1 MNTGMKTT
9 AHQAKY
15 FAHEIVCFSNNHD
28 AGDLTGALMNAQV
41 DLHPHQID
49 AALFALKHP
58 LHEGVMLAD
67 EVGLGKTIEAGLTL
81 CQLWAERRRRL
92 LVVCPASLRK
102 QWQEELYEKFAL
114 PGVIAEGSLPPF
126 ADGVLIMSYEFARK
140 YAALLQA
147 ADWDC
152 VVLDEAHK
160 LRNAYKDSNKIGQA
174 LRIAFAGKKK
184 LLLTATPL
192 QNSLME
198 LYGLS
203 LFLDPYLFG
212 DAKQFRR
219 DFITQKNSD
228 ALRLRLRGFVQRT
241 LRRDIR
247 EYVSFTQRHALTQQF
262 TPRDDEHALY
272 QNVSTFL
279 QRENAYALPRRQRH
293 LTGMILRKLLAS
305 SPFAVLGTLE
315 VMRSRLRA
323 LQQGAQE
330 DALLALFPDED
341 VYDSAEEW
349 EEAEEPPESPDAKRL
364 AEEITLLEGFI
375 AQAQRLCSGADS
387 KAQALLEALQTG
399 FARMAELE
407 AKQKAIIF
415 TESTRT
421 QQHLAA
427 FLQENGYKGQVVLFN
442 GTNNGA
448 AARAIYEAWQVN
460 PANRNRITG
469 AVSADKRA
477 ALIDRFRH
485 DAQIMIATEAAAE
498 GVNLQFCSLLINY
511 DLPWNPQRVEQ
522 RIGRCH
528 RYGQES
534 DVVVINFLNR
544 RNEADKRILELLTE
558 KFQLFSGLF
567 GASNDILGRVEN
579 ADLDFEKRVAQIFD
593 NCRTPQEIDRA
604 FDQLQADLEEAISAR
619 LAQTE
624 ATMHDALDQD
634 VIERLNLSRAEI
646 DQRLDKANRWFW
658 RLSQFV
664 LHPYADRIDEKNRRF
679 YLHQSPLPA
688 TPTGYYRL
696 IANADAQDFLLRPN
710 TPLGEWCLEQALAL
724 AMPPARIVF
733 RYDERDGKISDIAR
747 HQGQRGWLR
756 LDKLIANSRAATAEA
771 LVFTAFNDAGEAL
784 DADFCRHLLALAG
797 EDAGDAP
804 AMPALLEERAAA
816 NIKQETLRQKGMS
829 DAEMVE
835 ARQRLA
841 QWAEDQ
847 IRGLEREL
855 EEAKRAFKQEERRS
869 ETLTDRAE
877 QLAAEETLKRQR
889 QRIRKLRSN
898 IEERE
903 DEIEAKR
910 EHLIGELR
918 ARITQQT
925 TSENLLVLHWQIV

>member
-28 AGDLTGALMNAQV
+28 AGDLTGALMSAQV
-41 DLHPHQID
+41 HLHPHQIE

-212 DAKQFRR
+212 DAKLFRR
-219 DFITQKNSD
+219 DFIAQPNSD

-241 LRRDIR
+241 LRRDVS

-262 TPRDDEHALY
+262 TPRDDEFALY
-272 QNVSTFL
+272 QNVSAFL

-315 VMRSRLRA
+315 VMRSRLLA

-330 DALLALFPDED
+330 NTLPVLFPDED

-349 EEAEEPPESPDAKRL
+349 EEAEAPPESPDAKRL
-364 AEEITLLEGFI
+364 AEEIALLDSFI
-375 AQAQRLCSGADS
+375 AQAQRLCNGTDS

-399 FARMAELE
+399 FARMAALK

-442 GTNNGA
+442 GTNNDA

-460 PANRNRITG
+460 PANRSRITG

-534 DVVVINFLNR
+534 DVVVMNFLNS
-544 RNEADKRILELLTE
+544 RNEADRRILELLTE

-604 FDQLQADLEEAISAR
+604 FDQLQAELEEAISAR
-619 LAQTE
+619 MAQTE
-624 ATMHDALDQD
+624 ATMHDVLDQD

-646 DQRLDKANRWFW
+646 DQRLDKASRWFW

-664 LHPYADRIDEKNRRF
+664 LRPYVEGFDEEKRRF
-679 YLHQSPLPA
+679 QLRQSPLA
-688 TPTGYYRL
+688 TAPTGSYCL
-696 IANADAQDFLLRPN
+696 TAAAQDFPFRPN
-710 TPLGEWCLEQALAL
+710 TALGEWCLEQALEL
-724 AMPPARIVF
+724 AVPPVSIAF
-733 RYDERDGKISDIAR
+733 RYNERDGKISDIAR

-889 QRIRKLRSN
+889 QRIRKLRSH

>member
-1 MNTGMKTT
+1 MKTT

-28 AGDLTGALMNAQV
+28 AGDLTGALMSAQV
-41 DLHPHQID
+41 HLHPHQIE

-67 EVGLGKTIEAGLTL
+67 EVGLGKTIEAGLAL
-81 CQLWAERRRRL
+81 CQLWAERKRRL

-102 QWQEELYEKFAL
+102 QWQEELHEKFAL
-114 PGVIAEGSLPPF
+114 PGRIAESSLPPF

-140 YAALLQA
+140 YAEQLQA
-147 ADWDC
+147 TDWDC

-212 DAKQFRR
+212 DAKLFRR
-219 DFITQKNSD
+219 DFIAQPNSD

-241 LRRDIR
+241 LRRDVS

-262 TPRDDEHALY
+262 TPRDDEFTLY
-272 QNVSTFL
+272 QNVSAFL

-315 VMRSRLRA
+315 VMRSRLLA

-330 DALLALFPDED
+330 TASLMLFPDED
-341 VYDSAEEW
+341 VYDSLEEW
-349 EEAEEPPESPDAKRL
+349 EEEDVAPAQPDMKGL
-364 AEEITLLEGFI
+364 TEEIALLDGFI
-375 AQAQRLCSGADS
+375 AQAQHLCNSTDS
-387 KAQALLEALQTG
+387 KAQALLDALQTG

-421 QQHLAA
+421 QQHLAE

-442 GTNNGA
+442 GTNNDA
-448 AARAIYEAWQVN
+448 AARAIYEAWRAD

-528 RYGQES
+528 R
-534 DVVVINFLNR
+534 
-544 RNEADKRILELLTE
+544 
-558 KFQLFSGLF
+558 
-567 GASNDILGRVEN
+567 
-579 ADLDFEKRVAQIFD
+579 
-593 NCRTPQEIDRA
+593 
-604 FDQLQADLEEAISAR
+604 
-619 LAQTE
+619 
-624 ATMHDALDQD
+624 
-634 VIERLNLSRAEI
+634 
-646 DQRLDKANRWFW
+646 
-658 RLSQFV
+658 
-664 LHPYADRIDEKNRRF
+664 
-679 YLHQSPLPA
+679 
-688 TPTGYYRL
+688 
-696 IANADAQDFLLRPN
+696 
-710 TPLGEWCLEQALAL
+710 
-724 AMPPARIVF
+724 
-733 RYDERDGKISDIAR
+733 
-747 HQGQRGWLR
+747 
-756 LDKLIANSRAATAEA
+756 
-771 LVFTAFNDAGEAL
+771 
-784 DADFCRHLLALAG
+784 
-797 EDAGDAP
+797 
-804 AMPALLEERAAA
+804 
-816 NIKQETLRQKGMS
+816 
-829 DAEMVE
+829 
-835 ARQRLA
+835 
-841 QWAEDQ
+841 
-847 IRGLEREL
+847 
-855 EEAKRAFKQEERRS
+855 
-869 ETLTDRAE
+869 
-877 QLAAEETLKRQR
+877 
-889 QRIRKLRSN
+889 
-898 IEERE
+898 
-903 DEIEAKR
+903 
-910 EHLIGELR
+910 
-918 ARITQQT
+918 
-925 TSENLLVLHWQIV
+925 

>member
-1 MNTGMKTT
+1 MKTT

-28 AGDLTGALMNAQV
+28 AGDLTGALMSAQV
-41 DLHPHQID
+41 HLHPHQIE

-102 QWQEELYEKFAL
+102 QWQEELHEKFAL
-114 PGVIAEGSLPPF
+114 PGRIAESSLPPF

-140 YAALLQA
+140 YAEQLQA

-212 DAKQFRR
+212 DAKLFRR
-219 DFITQKNSD
+219 DFIEQPNSD
-228 ALRLRLRGFVQRT
+228 ALRLRLRGFIQRT
-241 LRRDIR
+241 LRRDVS

-262 TPRDDEHALY
+262 TPRDDEFALY
-272 QNVSTFL
+272 QNVSAFL

-315 VMRSRLRA
+315 VMRSRLLA

-330 DALLALFPDED
+330 NTLPVLFPDED

-349 EEAEEPPESPDAKRL
+349 EEAEAPPESPDAKRL
-364 AEEITLLEGFI
+364 AEEIALLDGFI
-375 AQAQRLCSGADS
+375 AQAQRLCNGTDS

-399 FARMAELE
+399 FARMAALK

-442 GTNNGA
+442 GTNNDA
-448 AARAIYEAWQVN
+448 AARAIYEAWQAD

-534 DVVVINFLNR
+534 DVVVMNFLNS
-544 RNEADKRILELLTE
+544 RNEADRRILELLTE

-604 FDQLQADLEEAISAR
+604 FDQLQAELEEAISAR
-619 LAQTE
+619 MAQTE
-624 ATMHDALDQD
+624 ATMHDVLDQD
-634 VIERLNLSRAEI
+634 VIERLKLSRAEI
-646 DQRLDKANRWFW
+646 DQRLDKASRWFW
-658 RLSQFV
+658 RLAQFV
-664 LHPYADRIDEKNRRF
+664 LRPYVEGFDEEKRRF
-679 YLHQSPLPA
+679 QLRQSPLA
-688 TPTGYYRL
+688 TAPTGSYCL
-696 IANADAQDFLLRPN
+696 TAAAQDFPFRPN
-710 TPLGEWCLEQALAL
+710 TALGEWCLEQALEL
-724 AMPPARIVF
+724 AVPPVSIAF
-733 RYDERDGKISDIAR
+733 RYNERDGKISDIAR
-747 HQGQRGWLR
+747 HQGQSGWLR
-756 LDKLIANSRAATAEA
+756 LDKLTAKSRAATAEA
-771 LVFTAFNDAGEAL
+771 LVFTAFDDAGEAL

-797 EDAGDAP
+797 EEAGDAP
-804 AMPALLEERAAA
+804 AAPALLAERAAA
-816 NIKQETLRQKGMS
+816 NIGTETLR
-829 DAEMVE
+829 
-835 ARQRLA
+835 
-841 QWAEDQ
+841 
-847 IRGLEREL
+847 
-855 EEAKRAFKQEERRS
+855 KRCGRKASAMRKW
-869 ETLTDRAE
+869 LGRASA
-877 QLAAEETLKRQR
+877 LHNGRKTRHAGWSGNWKRQNVRKNKKGGAVPHSPTVPNCLRRKKPCNGCASVSQVALPNRRTRGRNQR
-889 QRIRKLRSN
+889 QTRPS
-898 IEERE
+898 
-903 DEIEAKR
+903 
-910 EHLIGELR
+910 H
-918 ARITQQT
+918 Q
-925 TSENLLVLHWQIV
+925 

>member
-1 MNTGMKTT
+1 MKTT

-28 AGDLTGALMNAQV
+28 AGDLTGALMSAQV
-41 DLHPHQID
+41 DLNPHQIE

-67 EVGLGKTIEAGLTL
+67 EVGLGKTIEAGLVL

-92 LVVCPASLRK
+92 LVVCPAALRK
-102 QWQEELYEKFAL
+102 QWHEELREKFAL
-114 PGVIAEGSLPPF
+114 PGDIAEGSLPPF
-126 ADGVLIMSYEFARK
+126 KDSVLIVSYDFARK
-140 YAALLQA
+140 YAAQLQA

-160 LRNAYKDSNKIGQA
+160 LRNAHRDSNKIGQA
-174 LRIAFAGKKK
+174 LRSAFAGKKK

-219 DFITQKNSD
+219 DFIAQGNSD
-228 ALRLRLRGFVQRT
+228 ALRLRLRGFVQRM
-241 LRRDIR
+241 LRRDVR
-247 EYVSFTQRHALTQQF
+247 DVRYTSRHALTQQF

-272 QNVSTFL
+272 QNVSAFL

-315 VMRSRLRA
+315 VMRSRLLA
-323 LQQGAQE
+323 LQQGKQE
-330 DALLALFPDED
+330 TALLALFPDED

-349 EEAEEPPESPDAKRL
+349 EEEDVAPAQPDVKGV
-364 AEEITLLEGFI
+364 AEEITLLDGFI
-375 AQAQRLCSGADS
+375 AQAQHLCNSTDS
-387 KAQALLEALQTG
+387 KAQALLDALQTG
-399 FARMAELE
+399 FARMAELG
-407 AKQKAIIF
+407 AAQKAIVF

-427 FLQENGYKGQVVLFN
+427 FLQEHGYKGQVVLFN
-442 GTNNGA
+442 GTNNDA
-448 AARAIYEAWQVN
+448 AARAIYEAWRAD

-528 RYGQES
+528 RYGQKF
-534 DVVVINFLNR
+534 DVVVMNFLNR

-579 ADLDFEKRVAQIFD
+579 ADLDFEKRVAQIFAT
-593 NCRTPQEIDRA
+593 CRTPQEIDYA

-619 LAQTE
+619 MAQTE

-634 VIERLNLSRAEI
+634 VIERLKLSRTEI
-646 DQRLDKANRWFW
+646 DQRLDKASRWFW
-658 RLSQFV
+658 RSSQFV
-664 LHPYADRIDEKNRRF
+664 LRPYADRFDAEKRRF
-679 YLHQSPLPA
+679 YLQRSPLA
-688 TPTGYYRL
+688 AAQTGFYRL
-696 IANADAQDFLLRPN
+696 TADPQDFPFRPN
-710 TPLGEWCLEQALAL
+710 TALGEWCLEQALAL
-724 AMPPARIVF
+724 APPPATVVF
-733 RYDERDGKISDIAR
+733 HYDERDGKISDIAR
-747 HQGQRGWLR
+747 HQGQSGWLR
-756 LDKLIANSRAATAEA
+756 LDKLTAKSRAATAEA
-771 LVFTAFNDAGEAL
+771 LVFTAFDDAGEAL

-797 EDAGDAP
+797 EEAGDAP
-804 AMPALLEERAAA
+804 AAPALLAERAAA
-816 NIKQETLRQKGMS
+816 NIGTETLRQKGIS
-829 DAEMVE
+829 DAEM
-835 ARQRLA
+835 AGASQRLA

-847 IRGLEREL
+847 TRNLEREL
-855 EEAKRAFKQEERRS
+855 EEAKREEKQEKRRHA
-869 ETLTDRAE
+869 TLTDASE
-877 QLAAEETLKRQR
+877 LLAAEETLRRLRQNV
-889 QRIRKLRSN
+889 RKLRSR

-903 DEIEAKR
+903 EAIEAER
-910 EHLIGELR
+910 DRLIGELR
-918 ARITQQT
+918 ARIAQQT
-925 TSENLLVLHWQIV
+925 SSQNLLVLRWQIA

>member
-1 MNTGMKTT
+1 MKTT

-28 AGDLTGALMNAQV
+28 AGDLTGALMSAQV
-41 DLHPHQID
+41 HLHPHQIE

-67 EVGLGKTIEAGLTL
+67 EVGLGKTIEAGLAL
-81 CQLWAERRRRL
+81 CQLWAERKRRL

-102 QWQEELYEKFAL
+102 QWQEELHEKFAL
-114 PGVIAEGSLPPF
+114 PGRIAESSLPPF

-140 YAALLQA
+140 YAEQLQA

-212 DAKQFRR
+212 DAKLFRR
-219 DFITQKNSD
+219 DFIAQPNSD
-228 ALRLRLRGFVQRT
+228 ALRLRLRGFIQRT
-241 LRRDIR
+241 LRRDVS

-262 TPRDDEHALY
+262 TPRDDEFALY
-272 QNVSTFL
+272 QNVSAFL

-315 VMRSRLRA
+315 VMRSRLLA
-323 LQQGAQE
+323 LQQGKQE
-330 DALLALFPDED
+330 TALLALFPGED
-341 VYDSAEEW
+341 VYDSAEDW
-349 EEAEEPPESPDAKRL
+349 EEADAPPESPDVKGL
-364 AEEITLLEGFI
+364 AEEIALLEGFI
-375 AQAQRLCSGADS
+375 AQARRLCNGTDS

-399 FARMAELE
+399 FARMAALG
-407 AKQKAIIF
+407 AAQKAIVF

-427 FLQENGYKGQVVLFN
+427 FLQEHGYKGQVVLFN
-442 GTNNGA
+442 GTNNDA
-448 AARAIYEAWQVN
+448 AARAIYEAWRAD
-460 PANRNRITG
+460 PANRGRITG

-477 ALIDRFRH
+477 ALIDRFRE

-528 RYGQES
+528 RYGQKF
-534 DVVVINFLNR
+534 DVVVMNFLNR
-544 RNEADKRILELLTE
+544 RNEADKRILELLGE

-567 GASNDILGRVEN
+567 GASNDILGRVEM

-593 NCRTPQEIDRA
+593 TCRTPQEIDRA
-604 FDQLQADLEEAISAR
+604 FDQLQAELEEAISAR
-619 LAQTE
+619 MAQTE
-624 ATMHDALDQD
+624 ATMHDVLDQD
-634 VIERLNLSRAEI
+634 VIERLKLSRAEI
-646 DQRLDKANRWFW
+646 DQRLDKASRWFW

-664 LHPYADRIDEKNRRF
+664 LRPYVEDFDEEKRRF
-679 YLHQSPLPA
+679 QLRQSPLA
-688 TPTGYYRL
+688 TAPTGSYCL
-696 IANADAQDFLLRPN
+696 TAAAQDFPFRPN
-710 TPLGEWCLEQALAL
+710 TALGEWCLEQALEL
-724 AMPPARIVF
+724 AVPPVSIVF
-733 RYDERDGKISDIAR
+733 RYNERDGKISDIAR
-747 HQGQRGWLR
+747 HQGQSGWLR
-756 LDKLIANSRAATAEA
+756 LDKLTAKSRAATAEA
-771 LVFTAFNDAGEAL
+771 LVFTACNDAGDTL
-784 DADFCRHLLALAG
+784 DADFCRHLLSLAG
-797 EDAGDAP
+797 EEAGEAGTI
-804 AMPALLEERAAA
+804 PALLAERAAA
-816 NIKQETLRQKGMS
+816 NIETEKLRQKGIS
-829 DAEMVE
+829 DSEMVE
-835 ARQRLA
+835 ASQRLV

-847 IRGLEREL
+847 TRNLECEL
-855 EEAKRAFKQEERRS
+855 EEAKREEKQEKRRVA
-869 ETLTDRAE
+869 TLTDASE
-877 QLAAEETLKRQR
+877 LLVAEETLRRLRQNV
-889 QRIRKLRSN
+889 RKLRSH

-910 EHLIGELR
+910 EHLISELR

-925 TSENLLVLHWQIV
+925 TSETLLVLHWQIV

>member
-1 MNTGMKTT
+1 MKTT

-28 AGDLTGALMNAQV
+28 AGDLTGALMSAQV
-41 DLHPHQID
+41 HLHPHQIE

-67 EVGLGKTIEAGLTL
+67 EVGLGKTIEAGLAL
-81 CQLWAERRRRL
+81 CQLWTERKRRL

-102 QWQEELYEKFAL
+102 QWQEELHEKFAL
-114 PGVIAEGSLPPF
+114 PGRIAESSLPPF

-140 YAALLQA
+140 YAEQLQA
-147 ADWDC
+147 TDWDC

-203 LFLDPYLFG
+203 LFLDPCLFG
-212 DAKQFRR
+212 DAKLFRR
-219 DFITQKNSD
+219 DFIAQPNSD

-241 LRRDIR
+241 LRRDVS

-262 TPRDDEHALY
+262 TPRDDEFALY
-272 QNVSTFL
+272 QNVSAFL

-315 VMRSRLRA
+315 VMRSRLLA

-330 DALLALFPDED
+330 NTLPVLFPDED

-349 EEAEEPPESPDAKRL
+349 EEAEAPPESPDAKRL
-364 AEEITLLEGFI
+364 AEEIALLDSFI
-375 AQAQRLCSGADS
+375 AQAQRLCNGTDS

-399 FARMAELE
+399 FARMAALK

-442 GTNNGA
+442 GTNNDA
-448 AARAIYEAWQVN
+448 AARAIYEAWQAN

-534 DVVVINFLNR
+534 DVVVMNFLNS
-544 RNEADKRILELLTE
+544 RNEADRRILELLTE

-604 FDQLQADLEEAISAR
+604 FDQLQAELEEAISAR
-619 LAQTE
+619 MAQTE
-624 ATMHDALDQD
+624 ATMHDVLDQD
-634 VIERLNLSRAEI
+634 VIERLKLSRAEI
-646 DQRLDKANRWFW
+646 DQRLDKASRWFW

-664 LHPYADRIDEKNRRF
+664 LRPYVEGFDEEKRRF
-679 YLHQSPLPA
+679 QLRQSPLA
-688 TPTGYYRL
+688 TAPTGSYCL
-696 IANADAQDFLLRPN
+696 TAAAQDFPFRPN
-710 TPLGEWCLEQALAL
+710 TALGEWCLEQALEL
-724 AMPPARIVF
+724 AVPPVSIAF
-733 RYDERDGKISDIAR
+733 RYNERDGKISDIAR
-747 HQGQRGWLR
+747 HQGQSGWLR
-756 LDKLIANSRAATAEA
+756 LDKLTAKSRAATAEA

-784 DADFCRHLLALAG
+784 DGDFCRHLLSLAG
-797 EDAGDAP
+797 EEAGETGAVP
-804 AMPALLEERAAA
+804 AFLTERAAA
-816 NIKQETLRQKGMS
+816 NIETEKLRQKGIS
-829 DAEMVE
+829 DSEMVE
-835 ARQRLA
+835 ASQRLA

-847 IRGLEREL
+847 TRGLEREL
-855 EEAKRAFKQEERRS
+855 EEAKREEKQERRRCAA
-869 ETLTDRAE
+869 LTDSAE
-877 QLAAEETLKRQR
+877 LLAAEEALQRLR
-889 QRIRKLRSN
+889 QRIRKLRSR

-903 DEIEAKR
+903 EEIEAER
-910 EHLIGELR
+910 DRLINDLR
-918 ARITQQT
+918 ARIAQQT
-925 TSENLLVLHWQIV
+925 TSEPLLVLHWQIV

>member
-1 MNTGMKTT
+1 MKTT

-28 AGDLTGALMNAQV
+28 AGDLTGALMSAQV
-41 DLHPHQID
+41 HLHPHQIE

-67 EVGLGKTIEAGLTL
+67 EVGLGKTIEAGLAL
-81 CQLWAERRRRL
+81 CQLWAEHKRRL

-102 QWQEELYEKFAL
+102 QWQEELHEKFAL
-114 PGVIAEGSLPPF
+114 PGRIAESSLPPF

-140 YAALLQA
+140 YAEQLQA
-147 ADWDC
+147 TDWDC

-160 LRNAYKDSNKIGQA
+160 LRNAHRDSNKIGQA
-174 LRIAFAGKKK
+174 LRVAFAGKKK

-212 DAKQFRR
+212 DARQFRR
-219 DFITQKNSD
+219 DFVTQGNSD

-241 LRRDIR
+241 LRRDVR
-247 EYVSFTQRHALTQQF
+247 EYVRYTSRHALTQQF
-262 TPRDDEHALY
+262 SPRDDEFALY
-272 QNVSTFL
+272 QNVSAFL
-279 QRENAYALPRRQRH
+279 QREHSHALPRRQRH

-315 VMRSRLRA
+315 AMRSRLLA
-323 LQQGAQE
+323 LQQGKQEAAQ
-330 DALLALFPDED
+330 LALFPNED

-349 EEAEEPPESPDAKRL
+349 EEEETAPTPPDAKGL
-364 AEEITLLEGFI
+364 AEEIALLDDFI
-375 AQAQRLCSGADS
+375 AQAQRLCNGTDS
-387 KAQALLEALQTG
+387 KAQALLEALQSG
-399 FARMAELE
+399 FARMAELG
-407 AKQKAIIF
+407 AAQKAIVF

-427 FLQENGYKGQVVLFN
+427 FLQENGYAGKVVLFN
-442 GTNNGA
+442 GTNNDA
-448 AARAIYEAWQVN
+448 AARAIYEAWQAN
-460 PANRNRITG
+460 PANRGRITG

-477 ALIDRFRH
+477 ALIDRFRE

-511 DLPWNPQRVEQ
+511 DLPWNPQQVEQ

-528 RYGQES
+528 RYGQQF

-579 ADLDFEKRVAQIFD
+579 ADLDFEKRVTQIFD
-593 NCRTPQEIDRA
+593 TCRTPQEINHA
-604 FDQLQADLEEAISAR
+604 FDRLQADLEEAISAR
-619 LAQTE
+619 MAQTE

-634 VIERLNLSRAEI
+634 VIERLKLSRTEI
-646 DQRLDKANRWFW
+646 DQRLDKASRWFW

-664 LHPYADRIDEKNRRF
+664 LRPYADRFDEETRRF
-679 YLHQSPLPA
+679 QLRQSPLA
-688 TPTGYYRL
+688 TAPTGFYRL
-696 IANADAQDFLLRPN
+696 TADPQDFPFRPN
-710 TPLGEWCLEQALAL
+710 TALGEWCLEQALAL
-724 AMPPARIVF
+724 AVPPATVVF

-747 HQGQRGWLR
+747 HQGQSGWLR
-756 LDKLIANSRAATAEA
+756 LDKLIAKSRAATAEA

-784 DADFCRHLLALAG
+784 DGDFCRHLLSLAG
-797 EDAGDAP
+797 EEAGDAP
-804 AMPALLEERAAA
+804 AVPAFLAERAAA
-816 NIKQETLRQKGMS
+816 NVEAEKLRQKGIS
-829 DAEMVE
+829 DSEMVE
-835 ARQRLA
+835 ASQR
-841 QWAEDQ
+841 AEDQ
-847 IRGLEREL
+847 TRNLEREL
-855 EEAKRAFKQEERRS
+855 EEAKCEEKQEKRRHA
-869 ETLTDRAE
+869 TLTDASE
-877 QLAAEETLKRQR
+877 LLAAEETLRRLRQNV
-889 QRIRKLRSN
+889 RKLRSQ

-903 DEIEAKR
+903 EAIEAER
-910 EHLIGELR
+910 DHLIGEMR
-918 ARITQQT
+918 ARIAQQT
-925 TSENLLVLHWQIV
+925 NSENLLVLRWRIA

>member
-1 MNTGMKTT
+1 MKTT

-28 AGDLTGALMNAQV
+28 AGDLTGALMSAQV
-41 DLHPHQID
+41 DLNPHQIE

-67 EVGLGKTIEAGLTL
+67 EVGLGKTIEAGLVL

-92 LVVCPASLRK
+92 LVVCPAALRK
-102 QWQEELYEKFAL
+102 QWQEELREKFAL
-114 PGVIAEGSLPPF
+114 PGDIAEGSVPSF
-126 ADGVLIMSYEFARK
+126 KDRVLIVSYDFARK
-140 YAALLQA
+140 YAAHLQA

-160 LRNAYKDSNKIGQA
+160 LRNAHRDSNKIGQA
-174 LRIAFAGKKK
+174 LRVAFAGKKK

-219 DFITQKNSD
+219 DFVTQGNSD

-241 LRRDIR
+241 LRRDVR
-247 EYVSFTQRHALTQQF
+247 EYVRYTSRHALTQQF
-262 TPRDDEHALY
+262 SPRDDEFALY
-272 QNVSTFL
+272 QNVSAFL
-279 QRENAYALPRRQRH
+279 QREHSHALPRRQRH

-315 VMRSRLRA
+315 AMRSRLLA
-323 LQQGAQE
+323 LQQGKQEAAQ
-330 DALLALFPDED
+330 LTLFPGED

-349 EEAEEPPESPDAKRL
+349 EEEEVAPTPPDAKGL
-364 AEEITLLEGFI
+364 AEEIALLEGFI
-375 AQAQRLCSGADS
+375 AQAQRLCNGTDS
-387 KAQALLEALQTG
+387 KAQALLDALQSG
-399 FARMAELE
+399 FARMAELG
-407 AKQKAIIF
+407 AAQKAIVF

-427 FLQENGYKGQVVLFN
+427 FLQENGYAGKVVLFN
-442 GTNNGA
+442 GTNNDA
-448 AARAIYEAWQVN
+448 AARATYDAWRAD
-460 PANRNRITG
+460 PANRGRITG

-528 RYGQES
+528 RYGQKF

-544 RNEADKRILELLTE
+544 RNEADKRILELLSE

-579 ADLDFEKRVAQIFD
+579 ADLDFEKRVAQIFAT
-593 NCRTPQEIDRA
+593 CRTPQEIDRA
-604 FDQLQADLEEAISAR
+604 FDQLQADLEDAISAR

-624 ATMHDALDQD
+624 ATMHDVLDQD
-634 VIERLNLSRAEI
+634 VIERVKLSRAEI
-646 DQRLDKANRWFW
+646 DQRLDKASRWFW
-658 RLSQFV
+658 RLAQFV
-664 LHPYADRIDEKNRRF
+664 LRSHADRFDEDARRF
-679 YLHQSPLPA
+679 HLRKSPLTNA
-688 TPTGYYRL
+688 PTGFYSL
-696 IANADAQDFLLRPN
+696 AAAAQDFPFRPN
-710 TPLGEWCLEQALAL
+710 TALGEWCLEQALAL
-724 AMPPARIVF
+724 APPPASIVF
-733 RYDERDGKISDIAR
+733 HYDERNGKISDIAS
-747 HQGQRGWLR
+747 HQGQSGWLR
-756 LDKLIANSRAATAEA
+756 LDKLTAKSRAATAEA
-771 LVFTAFNDAGEAL
+771 LVFTACNDAGDAL
-784 DADFCRHLLALAG
+784 DADFCRHLLSLAAEEAG
-797 EDAGDAP
+797 EADAV
-804 AMPALLEERAAA
+804 PALLAERAAT
-816 NIKQETLRQKGMS
+816 NIETEKLRQKGIS
-829 DAEMVE
+829 DSEMV
-835 ARQRLA
+835 AASQRLA

-847 IRGLEREL
+847 TRNLEREL
-855 EEAKRAFKQEERRS
+855 EEAKREEKQEKRRAA
-869 ETLTDRAE
+869 TLTDASE
-877 QLAAEETLKRQR
+877 LLAAEETLRRLRQNV
-889 QRIRKLRSN
+889 RKLRSR

-903 DEIEAKR
+903 EEIEAER
-910 EHLIGELR
+910 DRLIGELR
-918 ARITQQT
+918 ARINQQT
-925 TSENLLVLHWQIV
+925 ASENLLVLRWQIA

>member
-1 MNTGMKTT
+1 MKTT

-28 AGDLTGALMNAQV
+28 AGDLTGALMSAQV
-41 DLHPHQID
+41 HLHPHQIE

-67 EVGLGKTIEAGLTL
+67 EVGLGKTIEAGLAL
-81 CQLWAERRRRL
+81 CQLWAERKRRL

-102 QWQEELYEKFAL
+102 QWQEELHEKFAL
-114 PGVIAEGSLPPF
+114 PGRIAESSLPPF

-140 YAALLQA
+140 YAEQLQA
-147 ADWDC
+147 TDWDC

-212 DAKQFRR
+212 DAKLFRR
-219 DFITQKNSD
+219 DFIAQPNSD

-241 LRRDIR
+241 LRRDVS

-262 TPRDDEHALY
+262 TPRDDEFALY
-272 QNVSTFL
+272 QNVSAFL

-315 VMRSRLRA
+315 VMRSRLLA

-330 DALLALFPDED
+330 TASLMLFPDED

-349 EEAEEPPESPDAKRL
+349 EEEDVAPAQPDVKRL
-364 AEEITLLEGFI
+364 AEEITLLDGFI
-375 AQAQRLCSGADS
+375 AQAQHLCNSTDS
-387 KAQALLEALQTG
+387 KAQALLDALQTG

-421 QQHLAA
+421 QQHLAE

-442 GTNNGA
+442 GTNNDA
-448 AARAIYEAWQVN
+448 AARAIYEAWRAD

-528 RYGQES
+528 RYGQKF
-534 DVVVINFLNR
+534 DVVVMNFLNR

-579 ADLDFEKRVAQIFD
+579 ADLDFEKRVTQIFD
-593 NCRTPQEIDRA
+593 TCRTPQEINHA
-604 FDQLQADLEEAISAR
+604 FDRLQADLEEAISAR
-619 LAQTE
+619 MAQTE

-634 VIERLNLSRAEI
+634 VIERLKLSHTEI
-646 DQRLDKANRWFW
+646 DQRLDKASRWFW

-664 LHPYADRIDEKNRRF
+664 LHPYADRFDAEKRRF
-679 YLHQSPLPA
+679 YLQRSPLTA
-688 TPTGYYRL
+688 AQTGFYRL
-696 IANADAQDFLLRPN
+696 TADPQDFPFRPN
-710 TPLGEWCLEQALAL
+710 TALGEWCLEQALAL
-724 AMPPARIVF
+724 EVPPATVVF
-733 RYDERDGKISDIAR
+733 HYNERDGKISDIAS
-747 HQGQRGWLR
+747 HQGQSGWLR
-756 LDKLIANSRAATAEA
+756 LDKLTAKSRAATAEA
-771 LVFTAFNDAGEAL
+771 LVFTACIDAGDVL
-784 DADFCRHLLALAG
+784 DADFCRHLLSLAG
-797 EDAGDAP
+797 EDAGGA
-804 AMPALLEERAAA
+804 AAVPALLAERAAA
-816 NIKQETLRQKGMS
+816 NIQTETLRQKGMS

-855 EEAKRAFKQEERRS
+855 EEARREEKQEQRRS
-869 ETLTDRAE
+869 AALTDRAE
-877 QLAAEETLKRQR
+877 QLAAEETLQRMR
-889 QRIRKLRSN
+889 QRIRKLRSQ
-898 IEERE
+898 IDERE
-903 DEIEAKR
+903 EEIAAKR
-910 EHLIGELR
+910 DRLIGELR
-918 ARITQQT
+918 ARIAQQT
-925 TSENLLVLHWQIV
+925 SSQNLLVLRWQIA

>member
-9 AHQAKY
+9 AHQTKY

-140 YAALLQA
+140 CAALLQA

-442 GTNNGA
+442 GTNNDA

-460 PANRNRITG
+460 SANRNRITG

-604 FDQLQADLEEAISAR
+604 FDQLQAELEEAISAR
-619 LAQTE
+619 MAQTE

-646 DQRLDKANRWFW
+646 DQRLDKASRWFW

-664 LHPYADRIDEKNRRF
+664 LRPYVEGFDEEKRRF
-679 YLHQSPLPA
+679 QLRQSPLA
-688 TPTGYYRL
+688 TAPTGSYCL
-696 IANADAQDFLLRPN
+696 TAAAQDFPFRPN
-710 TPLGEWCLEQALAL
+710 TALGEWCLEQALAL
-724 AMPPARIVF
+724 ATPPATVVF
-733 RYDERDGKISDIAR
+733 HYDERDGKISDIAR
-747 HQGQRGWLR
+747 HQGQSGWLR
-756 LDKLIANSRAATAEA
+756 LDKLTAKSRAATAEA
-771 LVFTAFNDAGEAL
+771 LVFTAFDDAGEAL
-784 DADFCRHLLALAG
+784 DPDFCRHLLALAG
-797 EDAGDAP
+797 EEAGDAP
-804 AMPALLEERAAA
+804 AAPALLAERAAA
-816 NIKQETLRQKGMS
+816 NIGTETLRQKGIS
-829 DAEMVE
+829 DSEMVE
-835 ARQRLA
+835 ASQRLA

-847 IRGLEREL
+847 TRGLEREL
-855 EEAKRAFKQEERRS
+855 EEAKREEKQERRRCAA
-869 ETLTDRAE
+869 LTDSAE
-877 QLAAEETLKRQR
+877 LLAAEEALQRLR
-889 QRIRKLRSN
+889 QRIRKLRSR

-903 DEIEAKR
+903 EEIEAER
-910 EHLIGELR
+910 DRLINDLR
-918 ARITQQT
+918 ARIAQQT
-925 TSENLLVLHWQIV
+925 TSEPLLVLHWQIV

>member
-1 MNTGMKTT
+1 MKTT

-28 AGDLTGALMNAQV
+28 AGDLTGALMSAQV
-41 DLHPHQID
+41 HLHPHQIE

-67 EVGLGKTIEAGLTL
+67 EVGLGKTIEAGLAL
-81 CQLWAERRRRL
+81 CQLWAERKRRL

-102 QWQEELYEKFAL
+102 QWQEELHEKFAL
-114 PGVIAEGSLPPF
+114 PGRIAESSLPPF

-140 YAALLQA
+140 YAEQLQA

-160 LRNAYKDSNKIGQA
+160 LRNAYKNSNKIGQA

-212 DAKQFRR
+212 DAKLFRR
-219 DFITQKNSD
+219 DFIAQPNSD

-241 LRRDIR
+241 LRRDVS

-262 TPRDDEHALY
+262 TPRDDEFALY
-272 QNVSTFL
+272 QNVSAFL

-315 VMRSRLRA
+315 VMRSRLLA

-330 DALLALFPDED
+330 TASLMLFPDED
-341 VYDSAEEW
+341 VYDSLEEW
-349 EEAEEPPESPDAKRL
+349 EEEDVAPAQPDVKGL
-364 AEEITLLEGFI
+364 AEEIALLDGFI
-375 AQAQRLCSGADS
+375 AQAQHLCNSTDS
-387 KAQALLEALQTG
+387 KAQALLDALQTG
-399 FARMAELE
+399 FARMAALG
-407 AKQKAIIF
+407 AAQKAIVF

-427 FLQENGYKGQVVLFN
+427 FLQEHGYKGQVVLFN
-442 GTNNGA
+442 GTNNDA
-448 AARAIYEAWQVN
+448 AARAIYEAWRAA
-460 PANRNRITG
+460 PANRGRITG

-528 RYGQES
+528 RYGQKF

-544 RNEADKRILELLTE
+544 RNEADKRILELLGE

-593 NCRTPQEIDRA
+593 TCRTPQEINHA
-604 FDQLQADLEEAISAR
+604 FDRLQADLEDAISAR

-624 ATMHDALDQD
+624 ATMHDVLDQD
-634 VIERLNLSRAEI
+634 VIERLKLSRTEI
-646 DQRLDKANRWFW
+646 NQRLDKASRWFW

-664 LHPYADRIDEKNRRF
+664 LRPYADRFDEETRRF
-679 YLHQSPLPA
+679 QLRQSPLA
-688 TPTGYYRL
+688 TAPTGFYRL
-696 IANADAQDFLLRPN
+696 TADPQDFPFRPN
-710 TPLGEWCLEQALAL
+710 TALGEWCLEQALAL
-724 AMPPARIVF
+724 EVPPATVVF
-733 RYDERDGKISDIAR
+733 HYNERDGKISDIAS
-747 HQGQRGWLR
+747 HQGQSGWLR
-756 LDKLIANSRAATAEA
+756 LDKLTAKSRAATAEA
-771 LVFTAFNDAGEAL
+771 LVFTACNDAGDAL
-784 DADFCRHLLALAG
+784 DADFCRHLLSLSG
-797 EDAGDAP
+797 EDAGGAV
-804 AMPALLEERAAA
+804 AVPALLAECAAA
-816 NIKQETLRQKGMS
+816 NIETETLRQKGIS

-835 ARQRLA
+835 ASQRLT
-841 QWAEDQ
+841 QWTEDQ
-847 IRGLEREL
+847 TRGLEHEL
-855 EEAKRAFKQEERRS
+855 DEAKREEKQEKRRHA
-869 ETLTDRAE
+869 TLTDATE
-877 QLAAEETLKRQR
+877 LLAAEETLQRLR
-889 QRIRKLRSN
+889 QRIRKLRSQ
-898 IEERE
+898 IDERE
-903 DEIEAKR
+903 EEIEAKR
-910 EHLIGELR
+910 DHLIGEMR
-918 ARITQQT
+918 ARIAQQT
-925 TSENLLVLHWQIV
+925 NSENLLVLRWRIA

>member
-1 MNTGMKTT
+1 MKTT

-114 PGVIAEGSLPPF
+114 PGVIAEGALPPF
-126 ADGVLIMSYEFARK
+126 MDCVLIMSYEFARK
-140 YAALLQA
+140 YAAQLQA

-160 LRNAYKDSNKIGQA
+160 LRNAHKDSNKIGQA
-174 LRIAFAGKKK
+174 LRAAFAGKKK

-212 DAKQFRR
+212 DAKQFHR

-241 LRRDIR
+241 LRRVVR
-247 EYVSFTQRHALTQQF
+247 EYVRFTARHALTQRF

-272 QNVSTFL
+272 QNVSAFL

-315 VMRSRLRA
+315 VMRSRLLA

-330 DALLALFPDED
+330 NTLPVLFPDED

-349 EEAEEPPESPDAKRL
+349 EEAEAPPESPDAKRL
-364 AEEITLLEGFI
+364 AEEIALLDSFI
-375 AQAQRLCSGADS
+375 AQAQRLCNGTDS

-399 FARMAELE
+399 FARMAALK

-442 GTNNGA
+442 GTNNDA
-448 AARAIYEAWQVN
+448 AARAIYEAWRAD

-528 RYGQES
+528 RYGQKF
-534 DVVVINFLNR
+534 DVVVMNFLNR

-593 NCRTPQEIDRA
+593 TCRTPQEINRA
-604 FDQLQADLEEAISAR
+604 FDLLQADLEEAISAR
-619 LAQTE
+619 MAQTE

-634 VIERLNLSRAEI
+634 VIERLKLSRTEI
-646 DQRLDKANRWFW
+646 NQRLDKASRWFW

-664 LHPYADRIDEKNRRF
+664 LRPYADRFDEEARRF
-679 YLHQSPLPA
+679 QLRQSPLA
-688 TPTGYYRL
+688 AAPTGFYRL
-696 IANADAQDFLLRPN
+696 TADPQDFPFRPN
-710 TPLGEWCLEQALAL
+710 TALGEWCLEQALAL
-724 AMPPARIVF
+724 AVPPATVVF
-733 RYDERDGKISDIAR
+733 HYDERDGKISDIAR
-747 HQGQRGWLR
+747 RQGQSGWLR
-756 LDKLIANSRAATAEA
+756 LDKLTAKSRAATAEA

-784 DADFCRHLLALAG
+784 DGDFCRHLLSLAG
-797 EDAGDAP
+797 EEEGETGAVP
-804 AMPALLEERAAA
+804 TLLTERAAA
-816 NIKQETLRQKGMS
+816 NIETEKLRQKGIS
-829 DAEMVE
+829 DSEMVE
-835 ARQRLA
+835 ASQRLA

-847 IRGLEREL
+847 TRNLEREL
-855 EEAKRAFKQEERRS
+855 EEAKREEKQEKRRAA
-869 ETLTDRAE
+869 TLTDASE
-877 QLAAEETLKRQR
+877 LLAAEETLRRLRQNVR
-889 QRIRKLRSN
+889 RLRSR

-903 DEIEAKR
+903 EEIEAER
-910 EHLIGELR
+910 DRLIGELR
-918 ARITQQT
+918 ARINQQT
-925 TSENLLVLHWQIV
+925 ASENLLVLRWQIA

>member
-1 MNTGMKTT
+1 MKTT

-28 AGDLTGALMNAQV
+28 AGDLTGALMSAQV
-41 DLHPHQID
+41 HLHPHQIE

-67 EVGLGKTIEAGLTL
+67 EVGLGKTIEAGLAL
-81 CQLWAERRRRL
+81 CQLWAERKRRL

-102 QWQEELYEKFAL
+102 QWQEELHEKFAL
-114 PGVIAEGSLPPF
+114 PGRIAESSLPPF

-140 YAALLQA
+140 YAEQLQA

-152 VVLDEAHK
+152 VVFDEAHK

-212 DAKQFRR
+212 DAKLFRR
-219 DFITQKNSD
+219 DFIEQPNSD
-228 ALRLRLRGFVQRT
+228 ALRLRLRGFIQRT
-241 LRRDIR
+241 LRRDVS

-262 TPRDDEHALY
+262 TPRDDEFALY
-272 QNVSTFL
+272 QNVSAFL

-315 VMRSRLRA
+315 VMRSRLLA

-330 DALLALFPDED
+330 NTLPVLFPDED

-349 EEAEEPPESPDAKRL
+349 EEAE
-364 AEEITLLEGFI
+364 
-375 AQAQRLCSGADS
+375 AQRLCNGTDS

-399 FARMAELE
+399 FARMAALK

-442 GTNNGA
+442 GTNNDA
-448 AARAIYEAWQVN
+448 AARAIYEAWQAD

-528 RYGQES
+528 RYGQKF
-534 DVVVINFLNR
+534 DVVVMNFLNR

-579 ADLDFEKRVAQIFD
+579 ADLDFEKRVTQIFD
-593 NCRTPQEIDRA
+593 TCRTPQEINHA
-604 FDQLQADLEEAISAR
+604 FDRLQADLEEAISAR
-619 LAQTE
+619 MAQTE
-624 ATMHDALDQD
+624 ATMHDVLDQD
-634 VIERLNLSRAEI
+634 VIERLKLSRTEI
-646 DQRLDKANRWFW
+646 DQRLDKASRWFW

-664 LHPYADRIDEKNRRF
+664 LRPYADRFDEDARRF
-679 YLHQSPLPA
+679 HLRKSPLA
-688 TPTGYYRL
+688 NAPTGFYRL
-696 IANADAQDFLLRPN
+696 TADPQDFPFRPN

-724 AMPPARIVF
+724 ATPPATVVF
-733 RYDERDGKISDIAR
+733 HYDERDGKISDIAS
-747 HQGQRGWLR
+747 HQGQSGWLR
-756 LDKLIANSRAATAEA
+756 LDKLTAKSRAATAEA
-771 LVFTAFNDAGEAL
+771 LVFTACNDVGDTL
-784 DADFCRHLLALAG
+784 DADFCRHLLSLAG

-847 IRGLEREL
+847 TRGLEREL
-855 EEAKRAFKQEERRS
+855 EEAKREEKQERRRCAA
-869 ETLTDRAE
+869 LTDSAE
-877 QLAAEETLKRQR
+877 LLAAEEALQRLR
-889 QRIRKLRSN
+889 QRIRKLRSQ

-903 DEIEAKR
+903 DEIKDKHDR
-910 EHLIGELR
+910 LIGELR
-918 ARITQQT
+918 ARISQRT
-925 TSENLLVLHWQIV
+925 TSETLLTLRWQIV

>member
-1 MNTGMKTT
+1 MKTT

-28 AGDLTGALMNAQV
+28 AGDLTGALMSAQV
-41 DLHPHQID
+41 HLHPHQIE

-140 YAALLQA
+140 YAEQLQA

-174 LRIAFAGKKK
+174 LRIAFTGKKK

-212 DAKQFRR
+212 DAKLFRR
-219 DFITQKNSD
+219 DFIAQPNSD

-241 LRRDIR
+241 LRRDVR
-247 EYVSFTQRHALTQQF
+247 EYVRYTNRHALTQQF
-262 TPRDDEHALY
+262 TPRDDEFALY
-272 QNVSTFL
+272 QNVSAFL
-279 QRENAYALPRRQRH
+279 QREHSHALPRRQRH

-315 VMRSRLRA
+315 AMRSRLLA
-323 LQQGAQE
+323 LQQGKQE
-330 DALLALFPDED
+330 TASLMLFPDED

-349 EEAEEPPESPDAKRL
+349 EEEDVAPAQPDMKGL
-364 AEEITLLEGFI
+364 TEEIALLDGFI
-375 AQAQRLCSGADS
+375 AQAQHLCNSTDS

-399 FARMAELE
+399 FARMAALG
-407 AKQKAIIF
+407 AAQKAIVF

-421 QQHLAA
+421 QLHLAT

-442 GTNNGA
+442 GTNNDA
-448 AARAIYEAWQVN
+448 AARAIYEAWRAD

-485 DAQIMIATEAAAE
+485 DTQIMIATEAAAE

-528 RYGQES
+528 RYGQKF
-534 DVVVINFLNR
+534 DVVVMNFLNR
-544 RNEADKRILELLTE
+544 RNEADKRILELLGE

-593 NCRTPQEIDRA
+593 TCRTPQEIDRA

-634 VIERLNLSRAEI
+634 VIERVKLSRAEI
-646 DQRLDKANRWFW
+646 DQRLDKASRWFW

-664 LHPYADRIDEKNRRF
+664 LRSHADRFDEEARRF
-679 YLHQSPLPA
+679 HLRQSPLA
-688 TPTGYYRL
+688 NTPTGFYSL
-696 IANADAQDFLLRPN
+696 TADPQDCPFRPN

-724 AMPPARIVF
+724 EMPPATVVF
-733 RYDERDGKISDIAR
+733 HYNERDGKISDIAS
-747 HQGQRGWLR
+747 HQGQSGWLR
-756 LDKLIANSRAATAEA
+756 LDKLTAKSRAATAEA
-771 LVFTAFNDAGEAL
+771 LVFTACNDAGEAL
-784 DADFCRHLLALAG
+784 DADFCRHLLSLAG
-797 EDAGDAP
+797 EDAGGAV
-804 AMPALLEERAAA
+804 AVPALLAECAAA
-816 NIKQETLRQKGMS
+816 NIETETLRQKGIS

-835 ARQRLA
+835 ASQRLT

-847 IRGLEREL
+847 TRGLEHEL
-855 EEAKRAFKQEERRS
+855 DEAKREEKQEKRRHA
-869 ETLTDRAE
+869 TLTDATE
-877 QLAAEETLKRQR
+877 LLAAEETLQRLR
-889 QRIRKLRSN
+889 QRIRKLRSQ
-898 IEERE
+898 IDERE
-903 DEIEAKR
+903 EEIEAKR
-910 EHLIGELR
+910 DHLIGEMR
-918 ARITQQT
+918 ARIAQQT
-925 TSENLLVLHWQIV
+925 SCQNLLVLRWQIA

>member
-1 MNTGMKTT
+1 MKTT

-28 AGDLTGALMNAQV
+28 AGDLTGALMSAQV
-41 DLHPHQID
+41 HLHPHQIE

-67 EVGLGKTIEAGLTL
+67 EVGLGKTIEAGLAL
-81 CQLWAERRRRL
+81 CQLWAERKRRL

-102 QWQEELYEKFAL
+102 QWQEELHEKFAL
-114 PGVIAEGSLPPF
+114 PGRIAESSLPPF

-140 YAALLQA
+140 YAEQLQA

-212 DAKQFRR
+212 DAKLFRR
-219 DFITQKNSD
+219 DFIAQPNSD
-228 ALRLRLRGFVQRT
+228 ALRLRLHGFVQRT
-241 LRRDIR
+241 LRRDVS

-262 TPRDDEHALY
+262 TPRDDEFALY
-272 QNVSTFL
+272 QNVSAFL

-315 VMRSRLRA
+315 VMRSRLLA

-330 DALLALFPDED
+330 NTLPVLFPDED

-349 EEAEEPPESPDAKRL
+349 EEAEAPPESPDAKRL
-364 AEEITLLEGFI
+364 AEEIALLDSFI
-375 AQAQRLCSGADS
+375 AQAQRLCNGTDS

-399 FARMAELE
+399 FARMAALK

-442 GTNNGA
+442 GTNNDA
-448 AARAIYEAWQVN
+448 AARAIYEAWQAD

-534 DVVVINFLNR
+534 DVVVMNFLNS
-544 RNEADKRILELLTE
+544 RNEADRRILELLTE

-604 FDQLQADLEEAISAR
+604 FDQLQAELEEAISAR
-619 LAQTE
+619 MAQTE

-646 DQRLDKANRWFW
+646 DQRLDKASRWFW

-664 LHPYADRIDEKNRRF
+664 LRPYVEGFDEEKRRF
-679 YLHQSPLPA
+679 QLRQSPLA
-688 TPTGYYRL
+688 TAPTGSYCL
-696 IANADAQDFLLRPN
+696 TAAAQDFPFRPN
-710 TPLGEWCLEQALAL
+710 TALGEWCLEQALEL
-724 AMPPARIVF
+724 AVPPVSIVF
-733 RYDERDGKISDIAR
+733 RYNERDGKISDIAR
-747 HQGQRGWLR
+747 HQGQSGWLR
-756 LDKLIANSRAATAEA
+756 LDKLTAKSRAATAEA
-771 LVFTAFNDAGEAL
+771 LVFTACNDAGDTL
-784 DADFCRHLLALAG
+784 DADFCRHLLSLSG
-797 EDAGDAP
+797 EDAGGAV
-804 AMPALLEERAAA
+804 AVPALLAECAAA
-816 NIKQETLRQKGMS
+816 NIETETLRQKGIS

-835 ARQRLA
+835 ASQRLT

-847 IRGLEREL
+847 TRGLEHEL
-855 EEAKRAFKQEERRS
+855 DEAKREEKQEKRRHA
-869 ETLTDRAE
+869 TLTDATE
-877 QLAAEETLKRQR
+877 LLAAEETLQRLR
-889 QRIRKLRSN
+889 QRIRKLRSQ
-898 IEERE
+898 IDERE
-903 DEIEAKR
+903 EEIEAKR
-910 EHLIGELR
+910 DHLIGEMR
-918 ARITQQT
+918 ARIAQQT
-925 TSENLLVLHWQIV
+925 NSENLLVLRWRIA

>member
-1 MNTGMKTT
+1 MKTT

-28 AGDLTGALMNAQV
+28 AGDLTGALMSAQV
-41 DLHPHQID
+41 HLHPHQIE

-67 EVGLGKTIEAGLTL
+67 EVGLGKTIEAGLAL

-92 LVVCPASLRK
+92 LVVCPAALRK
-102 QWQEELYEKFAL
+102 QWQEELHEKFAL
-114 PGVIAEGSLPPF
+114 PGRIAEGSLPPF

-140 YAALLQA
+140 YAEQLQA

-212 DAKQFRR
+212 DAKLFRR
-219 DFITQKNSD
+219 DFIAQPNSD
-228 ALRLRLRGFVQRT
+228 ALRLRLHGFVQRT
-241 LRRDIR
+241 LRRDVS

-262 TPRDDEHALY
+262 TPRDDEFALY
-272 QNVSTFL
+272 QNVSAFL

-315 VMRSRLRA
+315 VMRSRLLA

-330 DALLALFPDED
+330 NTLPVLFPDED

-349 EEAEEPPESPDAKRL
+349 EEAEAPPESPDAKRL
-364 AEEITLLEGFI
+364 AEEIALLDSFI
-375 AQAQRLCSGADS
+375 AQAQRLCNGTDS

-399 FARMAELE
+399 FARMAALK

-442 GTNNGA
+442 GTNNDA
-448 AARAIYEAWQVN
+448 AARAIYEAWQAD

-534 DVVVINFLNR
+534 DVVVMNFLNS
-544 RNEADKRILELLTE
+544 RNEADRRILELLTE

-604 FDQLQADLEEAISAR
+604 FDQLQAELEEAISAR
-619 LAQTE
+619 MAQTE

-646 DQRLDKANRWFW
+646 DQRLDKASRWFW

-664 LHPYADRIDEKNRRF
+664 LRPYVEGFDEEKRRF
-679 YLHQSPLPA
+679 QLRQSPLA
-688 TPTGYYRL
+688 TAPTGSYCL
-696 IANADAQDFLLRPN
+696 TAAAQDFPFRPN
-710 TPLGEWCLEQALAL
+710 TALGEWCLEQALEL
-724 AMPPARIVF
+724 AVPPVSIVF
-733 RYDERDGKISDIAR
+733 RYNERDGKISDIAR
-747 HQGQRGWLR
+747 HQGQSGWLR
-756 LDKLIANSRAATAEA
+756 LDKLTAKSRAATAEA
-771 LVFTAFNDAGEAL
+771 LVFTACNDAGDTL
-784 DADFCRHLLALAG
+784 DADFCRHLLSLSG
-797 EDAGDAP
+797 EDAGGAV
-804 AMPALLEERAAA
+804 AVPALLAECAAA
-816 NIKQETLRQKGMS
+816 NIETETLRQKGIS

-835 ARQRLA
+835 ASQRLT

-847 IRGLEREL
+847 TRGLEHEL
-855 EEAKRAFKQEERRS
+855 DEAKREEKQEKRRHA
-869 ETLTDRAE
+869 TLTDATE
-877 QLAAEETLKRQR
+877 LLAAEETLQRLR
-889 QRIRKLRSN
+889 QRIRKLRSQ
-898 IEERE
+898 IDERE
-903 DEIEAKR
+903 EEIEAKR
-910 EHLIGELR
+910 DHLIGEMR
-918 ARITQQT
+918 ARIAQQT
-925 TSENLLVLHWQIV
+925 NSENLLVLRWRIA